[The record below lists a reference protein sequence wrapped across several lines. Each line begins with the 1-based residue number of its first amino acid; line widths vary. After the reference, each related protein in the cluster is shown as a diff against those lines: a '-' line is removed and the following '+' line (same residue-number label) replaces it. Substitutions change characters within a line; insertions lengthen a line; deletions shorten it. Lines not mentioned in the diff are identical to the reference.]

1 MTTKN
6 RSKEC
11 EKTDNNIKK
20 YFFLDISLSICFFSY
35 LCAWGY
41 CMANEFK
48 IIGLKKIYDFK
59 SFKFV
64 WRRDSWVLGIQ
75 SKFYPKS
82 LTEVSMNTK
91 IKDWQDTLTNSFGGF
106 TSAQKNVIK
115 ICSDVLSCLNS
126 LLKEDGFSW
135 KYYGEGKIR
144 K

>member
-1 MTTKN
+1 MAYFIYNKTTSFASWEIKLTKKVMWP
-6 RSKEC
+6 RKSVQKSL
-11 EKTDNNIKK
+11 TRHSDNNIKK
-20 YFFLDISLSICFFSY
+20 YFFFFRYFFIHRY

-48 IIGLKKIYDFK
+48 IIGLKKINDFK

-82 LTEVSMNTK
+82 LAEVWMNTK

-106 TSAQKNVIK
+106 TSAQKM
-115 ICSDVLSCLNS
+115 S
-126 LLKEDGFSW
+126 
-135 KYYGEGKIR
+135 
-144 K
+144 